1 MGSVEAF
8 SSQKDQEHW
17 LWSQKTRVQ
26 ILIFHGCQTR
36 AQGQEVPEVDTERKR
51 GNPSTGKPPQSG
63 ALR

>member
-26 ILIFHGCQTR
+26 ILIFHGCQVSNR
-36 AQGQEVPEVDTERKR
+36 AGRPDSFSFFFFQASVLTSVKQE
-51 GNPSTGKPPQSG
+51 
-63 ALR
+63 